1 MLFTGHTAILLLPY
15 IVYDLLWIV
24 VDRKSAAIRVCKV
37 ETVCMVSKT
46 LTVKKPYVLYV

>member
-15 IVYDLLWIV
+15 MVYLLWIV
-24 VDRKSAAIRVCKV
+24 VDKKWAAIRVCEV